1 MMIFYQN
8 KKLSNNQIIDK
19 IYSVIA
25 RLFSF
30 NALNNAKDDY
40 KEYLIQ
46 LSNKNTNPIKGGE
59 ETTISQE
66 DWENAFDYYDDEN
79 YLISRK
85 TLDDKITNLLETQ
98 KKKLKKILLKML
110 KNDTTRQMTRRFALG
125 YYYNSKNEKKCPTSE
140 YLKKTITKF
149 KNRPNY
155 QKILVSQ

>member
-1 MMIFYQN
+1 MKYELHDFENNTNNDDYLVYLILEDQDDDILPKQKEVN
-8 KKLSNNQIIDK
+8 NNQIIDK

-98 KKKLKKILLKML
+98 KKEVEKILLKML
-110 KNDTTRQMTRRFALG
+110 K
-125 YYYNSKNEKKCPTSE
+125 K
-140 YLKKTITKF
+140 
-149 KNRPNY
+149 
-155 QKILVSQ
+155 